1 MQLRGLAYTVGIV
14 PILAVYVSYFIAVYH
29 GHVPACIPNLEG
41 CTSISSAGRHSPESL
56 FFRATMIPAAVL
68 MALFWLS
75 YRQWLIKMQGQKITQ
90 QTILLFLGLVSSAF
104 LLIYTVALGHIGEVY
119 ALQRRIGVTLFFSCG
134 LLAQLLA
141 ANLVWKLVLRGD
153 LQLPYRLHKYLLLVC
168 VLMLLTGLAVAPM
181 SLIFPGDSRVD
192 NIIEWNFAVLMYLYF
207 VVTGAMW
214 SVTHFRVSF
223 NVG

>member
-14 PILAVYVSYFIAVYH
+14 PILVVYASYFIAVNH

-41 CTSISSAGRHSPESL
+41 CTSISSVGRHSPESL

-68 MALFWLS
+68 MALYWLS
-75 YRQWLIKMQGQKITQ
+75 YRQWLIKIQGQTITQ
-90 QTILLFLGLVSSAF
+90 HNILLFLGLVSSAF
-104 LLIYTVALGHIGEVY
+104 LVVYTVALGHIGETY

-141 ANLVWKLVLRGD
+141 ANLVWKRVLRGS
-153 LQLPYRLHKYLLLVC
+153 LVLPYGIHKCLLLVC
-168 VLMLLTGLAVAPM
+168 GLMLLAGLAVAPM
-181 SLIFPGDSRVD
+181 SLIFPGVSQID

-207 VVTGAMW
+207 VVTGVMW
-214 SVTHFRVSF
+214 SVTNFRLSF
-223 NVG
+223 AVD